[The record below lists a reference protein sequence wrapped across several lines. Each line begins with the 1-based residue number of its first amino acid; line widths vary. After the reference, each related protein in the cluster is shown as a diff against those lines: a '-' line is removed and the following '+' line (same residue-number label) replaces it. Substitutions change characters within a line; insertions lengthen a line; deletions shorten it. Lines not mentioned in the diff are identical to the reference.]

1 MLTLLCLV
9 TGGWRKDEHRTILL
23 LQAEDHP
30 TGQLLDVWCKSK
42 SFWFKLLAQNKWAD
56 KKPQIRKSRHRSDCS
71 SASTAAMFSCDRL
84 RSSEL
89 LIWHK
94 IKGKKLKSILH
105 PTMVPAHPFS
115 PLSPAGR
122 HIFACWPSNHV
133 TISVHPHLFYF
144 SLTLR
149 LNFKITS
156 LQFLCFSQ
164 VHITLKHSVTFG
176 FMLHSVV

>member
-1 MLTLLCLV
+1 MSTERSCYSRPSSW
-9 TGGWRKDEHRTILL
+9 TYDANQNPSE
-23 LQAEDHP
+23 
-30 TGQLLDVWCKSK
+30 
-42 SFWFKLLAQNKWAD
+42 FKLLAQNKWAD

-89 LIWHK
+89 LIWQK
-94 IKGKKLKSILH
+94 IKGKKLKPILH
-105 PTMVPAHPFS
+105 PTLVPAHPFS

-122 HIFACWPSNHV
+122 HIFACWSSNHV

-144 SLTLR
+144 SLTLS

-176 FMLHSVV
+176 FMLHSVYSN